1 MFDLGSSLTLVVP
14 DPGSEKFRFGFVFRP
29 NFDTTQDPGKKTKRI
44 PDPDPKKGKSGKS
57 EKFVKKRSFSMHF
70 VFRLLNYYFS
80 TNTGSH

>member
-1 MFDLGSSLTLVVP
+1 MTLVVP

-57 EKFVKKRSFSMHF
+57 EKFVKIDHF
-70 VFRLLNYYFS
+70 PCILCFDYLTITFLQIPVVI
-80 TNTGSH
+80 